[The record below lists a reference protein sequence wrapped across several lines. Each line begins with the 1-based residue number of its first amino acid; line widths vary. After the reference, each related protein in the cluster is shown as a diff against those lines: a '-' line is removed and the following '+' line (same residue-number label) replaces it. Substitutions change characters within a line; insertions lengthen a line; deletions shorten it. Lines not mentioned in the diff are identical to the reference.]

1 MKYFTTTHKFLNVY
15 QWLAANAT
23 GECSVIVDSPR
34 LGPMVYVYRPYV
46 KPLWHRLYGPVASME
61 DYA

>member
-1 MKYFTTTHKFLNVY
+1 MKHFTPAFRFQHVY

-34 LGPMVYVYRPYV
+34 LGAMVYIYRPWV
-46 KPLWHRLYGPVASME
+46 KGLFKRLYGPVAAIQE
-61 DYA
+61 VK